1 MSEKLDLVIIGAG
14 AAGLA
19 CAIEAKKRSLKFC
32 VIEKGTVVDSI
43 YRFPVNMKFFT
54 TGDLLEIGEIPL
66 TALSEKPRRSEVL
79 SYYRRVALHY
89 DLPIRDYEKVSSV
102 IGSDGE
108 FQVFSKDRFEVDH
121 ERFCRKVIVAT
132 GYFDHPNM
140 MKVPGEN
147 MDKVHHYYKEAHPF
161 FGKRVAVIGGKNS
174 AAETALDLYRKHVD
188 VTLIYRGPVLGQ
200 HIKYWVLPDIENRIN
215 NGEIKAFLSTEV
227 VEIRRREVVLQTQ
240 EKIITLPN
248 DFVLAMTGYHPD
260 FEFLKN
266 MGVQLESG
274 TSIPLHNPETL
285 ETNVKG
291 IYIAGAVV
299 AGRMTNQIFI
309 ENGRFHG
316 EQIFQHWSQNYETR

>member
-19 CAIEAKKRSLKFC
+19 CAIEAKRRSLKFC

-66 TALSEKPRRSEVL
+66 TALSSKPRRSEVL

-89 DLPIRDYEKVSSV
+89 DLPIRDYEKVLSV
-102 IGSDGE
+102 IGSDGD
-108 FQVFSKDRFEVDH
+108 FQIFSKDRFEVDH
-121 ERFCRKVIVAT
+121 EICCRKVIVAT

-140 MKVPGEN
+140 MKIPGEN

-174 AAETALDLYRKHVD
+174 AVETALDLYRKHVD
-188 VTLIYRGPVLGQ
+188 VTLIYRGAVLGK
-200 HIKYWVLPDIENRIN
+200 HIKYWILPDIENRIN

-240 EKIITLPN
+240 EKIVTLPN

-260 FEFLKN
+260 FDFLKK

-299 AGRMTNQIFI
+299 AGRMTNKIFI

-316 EQIFQHWSQNYETR
+316 EQIFRHWSQNYETR